1 MIDTKLYRLT
11 KKQYIRV
18 FIKTL
23 RRNAL
28 KLIPFIL
35 LWGLLLG
42 WYIGYF
48 LVLYTIFALVVLSF
62 IVLWWFS
69 AKNLTPF
76 YAETHLRFDDE
87 FLYISKNNTTS
98 QWKFT
103 QIIKMVSE
111 NDYWLLY
118 LTKTE
123 YLYVSKDIF
132 LTEKD
137 KTTFKLYI
145 ND

>member
-1 MIDTKLYRLT
+1 MIDTKMYRLT

-48 LVLYTIFALVVLSF
+48 LVLYTIFALIVLSF

-69 AKNLTPF
+69 SKNLTPF
-76 YAETHLRFDDE
+76 YAETHLQFDEE

-98 QWKFT
+98 QWKFG

-123 YLYVSKDIF
+123 YLYVPKDIF

-137 KTTFKLYI
+137 KATFKRYI